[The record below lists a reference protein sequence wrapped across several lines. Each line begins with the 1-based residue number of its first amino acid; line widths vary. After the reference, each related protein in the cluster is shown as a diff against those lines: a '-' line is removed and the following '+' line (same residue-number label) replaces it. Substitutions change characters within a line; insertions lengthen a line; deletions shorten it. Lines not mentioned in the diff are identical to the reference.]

1 MPLPPLQQ
9 PSAPKLLPSE
19 WLWKMFVREAAGG
32 GWGGVGGRADSLRE
46 GEARHMV
53 KAWRNFLP
61 EKKGWAHIANCPR
74 PGKPGKER
82 RKDTGLQQ
90 GGGSF

>member
-1 MPLPPLQQ
+1 M
-9 PSAPKLLPSE
+9 
-19 WLWKMFVREAAGG
+19 GG
-32 GWGGVGGRADSLRE
+32 EGLTDSLRE

-53 KAWRNFLP
+53 KAWRNFLA
-61 EKKGWAHIANCPR
+61 EKKGRAPIANCPR